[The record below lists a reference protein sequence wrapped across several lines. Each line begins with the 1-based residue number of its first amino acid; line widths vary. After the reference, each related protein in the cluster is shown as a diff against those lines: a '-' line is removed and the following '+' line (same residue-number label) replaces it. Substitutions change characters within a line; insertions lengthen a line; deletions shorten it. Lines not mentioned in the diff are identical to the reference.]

1 MNRTMSSPAAG
12 GILIIDD
19 EVQIRRFLRI
29 SLQTEGYQVNEAATG
44 GDGLALAETS
54 QPALIV
60 LDLGLPDIDGQ
71 DVLGGIRAFSNVPV
85 IILSVRDDEGE
96 KVRALDLGANDY
108 VTKPFGV
115 QEFLARVRRHLGHV
129 NDAGVI
135 RNEYDDGHLR
145 FDLAR
150 HQVELAGEPIK
161 LTPKEFNVLGI
172 LIRNADRVITQ
183 QQLLRQVWGE
193 SHQHDSHYLRI
204 LIGRLRHKLGDDPV
218 APTYL
223 HTEPGVG
230 YRFETR
236 VS

>member
-1 MNRTMSSPAAG
+1 MSSPAAG

-129 NDAGVI
+129 NDTGVI

>member
-1 MNRTMSSPAAG
+1 MDRTMSSPAAG

>member
-1 MNRTMSSPAAG
+1 MSSPAAG

-60 LDLGLPDIDGQ
+60 LDLGLPDLDGQ
-71 DVLGGIRAFSNVPV
+71 DVLGRIRAFSNVPV

-129 NDAGVI
+129 NDAGVV

-150 HQVELAGEPIK
+150 HQVELAGEPVK